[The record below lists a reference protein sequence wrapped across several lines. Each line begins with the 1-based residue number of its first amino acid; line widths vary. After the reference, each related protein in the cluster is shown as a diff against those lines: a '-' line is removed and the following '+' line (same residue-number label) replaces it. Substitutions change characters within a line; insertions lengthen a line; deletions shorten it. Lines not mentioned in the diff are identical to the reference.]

1 MQETKLPIRFNIV
14 SGVQAHQV
22 GTVMSLSVT
31 TSCRTEIVYS
41 EKYGYINDFL
51 LPLSSMQ

>member
-1 MQETKLPIRFNIV
+1 MKETKLPIRFNIV

-31 TSCRTEIVYS
+31 TCRTEIVYS
-41 EKYGYINDFL
+41 EKSGYINDFL